1 MIVVIQQ
8 KSGYGI
14 NHLVGSGEEEEG
26 RRPIALH
33 FFFPFPFFFFFLPAG
48 GFGSYIAVSQS
59 CLNSGLISKKV
70 RSALSRLRFVYKR
83 RKNIVRDTLMLEEA
97 WMLVKTYSKSTL
109 VLRAELS
116 VHDCIGE
123 LKVGL

>member
-1 MIVVIQQ
+1 MELTIWWA
-8 KSGYGI
+8 
-14 NHLVGSGEEEEG
+14 LVRRRMRG

-83 RKNIVRDTLMLEEA
+83 RENIVRDLLLLT
-97 WMLVKTYSKSTL
+97 
-109 VLRAELS
+109 VL
-116 VHDCIGE
+116 
-123 LKVGL
+123 